1 MLTYGM
7 GDLTMITRLSYDL
20 PLYELLNAIDDI
32 EEQYVNN
39 NPKRLRLIQILKCV
53 CSLINDVSLPNQHYS
68 EEALKKIIKGAYIF
82 CLIYIGKKSNSSLY
96 RLIVERIGYIDEQ
109 SSFIYLTHFHHFTQ
123 QHEHLLGSYLSEAS
137 INADEV
143 RNELSKVISLK
154 LSSLHPIIQE
164 LSQKVPPK
172 KVLLEGLRYL
182 EQNYIDAKTKQ
193 ESQRL
198 KSCIGFFTSAITPN
212 PERETLAQLARALWR
227 LIQNQQDNS
236 LERQTKTLDVYH
248 RVIIGYL
255 WFIAKSI
262 DNKCFSSATNWSE
275 LSRLTVEALHM
286 LHINDVNS
294 FMTLRMQM
302 VCLTTLED
310 FLNDRSN
317 VLALEAYAEK
327 KFADNNLLEYIQLPI
342 RKIRKELAA
351 MNDELAET
359 TVSEKYP
366 AAVTLSEFCE
376 WFTKP
381 IGYGIGSFPGFMLS
395 KTEAAAKITVA
406 LAGMI
411 NASAS
416 ALHIGT
422 SGGIAGYLAA
432 SYINEAMP
440 IRASAK
446 MCEYIISRVS
456 YYMGGAIGAVLFDLP
471 YQGVCELYKLL
482 QQHDPAL
489 SDEIT
494 HYEFVECLKE
504 TPANLFPDAED
515 RKRVEIFALDDSNL
529 SLSQRIKH
537 AGCVMRSKASTESI
551 NCNYSDESDYESD
564 IDDSMLKFRDS
575 SSFSDMSMK
584 PY

>member
-1 MLTYGM
+1 
-7 GDLTMITRLSYDL
+7 MITRLSYHL
-20 PLYELLNAIDDI
+20 PLNELLNAIDDI
-32 EEQYVNN
+32 EEQYVKN
-39 NPKRLRLIQILKCV
+39 NPKRVRLIRILKCV
-53 CSLINDVSLPNQHYS
+53 FSLINDVSLPNQHYT
-68 EEALKKIIKGAYIF
+68 EENLKKIVLGAYSF
-82 CLIYIGKKSNSSLY
+82 CLVYIGKKSNSSLY
-96 RLIVERIGYIDEQ
+96 RLISERMGYIDEQ
-109 SSFIYLTHFHHFTQ
+109 SSFIYLTHFYNFAQ
-123 QHEHLLGSYLSEAS
+123 QHENLLASYLSEAN
-137 INADEV
+137 IDANEV
-143 RNELSKVISLK
+143 KHELDKVISLK
-154 LSSLHPIIQE
+154 LSILHPIIQE

-172 KVLLEGLRYL
+172 KVLLEGMRYL
-182 EQNYIDAKTKQ
+182 EQNYIDAKIKQ

-198 KSCIGFFTSAITPN
+198 KSCIGFFTSPITPN
-212 PERETLAQLARALWR
+212 PQRETLAQLGRALWR
-227 LIQNQQDNS
+227 LIQDQEDQPF
-236 LERQTKTLDVYH
+236 ERQTRKLDVHH

-255 WFIAKSI
+255 WFIVKSI
-262 DNKCFSSATNWSE
+262 DNQCFNSAANWSE
-275 LSRLTVEALHM
+275 LSRLAIEALHM
-286 LHINDVNS
+286 LHVNDVNS

-302 VCLTTLED
+302 VCLATLED
-310 FLNDRSN
+310 FLNDSN
-317 VLALEAYAEK
+317 NLSKLEAYAEK

-351 MNDELAET
+351 MNDELAAI

-366 AAVTLSEFCE
+366 AAVTLSEFFE

-395 KTEAAAKITVA
+395 KTEGAAKLTVA
-406 LAGMI
+406 LAGLV

-471 YQGVCELYKLL
+471 YQGICELYKVL

-489 SDEIT
+489 SDEVT

-504 TPANLFPDAED
+504 TPAHLFPDAED
-515 RKRVEIFALDDSNL
+515 RKRVEIFALDDSQRN
-529 SLSQRIKH
+529 LSQRIKH
-537 AGCVMRSKASTESI
+537 AGCIISSTASGEST
-551 NCNYSDESDYESD
+551 NCYYFEESDYGSD
-564 IDDSMLKFRDS
+564 TGETGFDFIDVGPSPSTCSINRL
-575 SSFSDMSMK
+575 
-584 PY
+584 Y